1 MRLRSRKNCL
11 PEKPVLPLL
20 GPSRP
25 RTKCVLLL
33 IVATQLPTPTRI
45 RGKRRAVRS
54 LARSSIY
61 AQRVMTS
68 AGGRAYAGRRMRVMT
83 QKPTDWMEIT
93 TGFNGRAIHG
103 SYAVEDGIVK
113 VKTPRGERATQV
125 EGVSNPIW
133 LAVWLLRELAKE
145 GKV

>member
-1 MRLRSRKNCL
+1 MPARCDLAQQSTLLAPRQSRAA
-11 PEKPVLPLL
+11 
-20 GPSRP
+20 GS
-25 RTKCVLLL
+25 
-33 IVATQLPTPTRI
+33 
-45 RGKRRAVRS
+45 
-54 LARSSIY
+54 
-61 AQRVMTS
+61 
-68 AGGRAYAGRRMRVMT
+68 GGRALAGCTQGAASIKLKCV
-83 QKPTDWMEIT
+83 QKPTDWIEIT

-145 GKV
+145 GKA